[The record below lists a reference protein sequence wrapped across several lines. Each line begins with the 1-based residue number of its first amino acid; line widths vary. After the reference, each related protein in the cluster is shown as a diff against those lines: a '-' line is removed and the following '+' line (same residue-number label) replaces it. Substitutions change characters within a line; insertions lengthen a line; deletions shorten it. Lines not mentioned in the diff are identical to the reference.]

1 MVISRIRPL
10 PGLARLLLI
19 AFTLLSSTALCQ
31 ISFDDIFQ
39 DEPADKAE
47 DLSSY
52 TAKELTMSALRLMR
66 DEQPISARTR
76 LLAAIEKDPNY
87 YPAFELLAEYY
98 LDFVGHF
105 KMAMKYLKQGEELF
119 IKQKGRPPYA
129 DDFTAMEHSRMLL
142 ALSQIRLNLDN
153 YQGALDTLNEFER
166 YNYYNPNFFSSKA
179 WILMKLGRIQEAI
192 ESARTGVL
200 STAGGAA
207 LNMLGILLSISNQPE
222 ASLRVFDQAIAA
234 EGDENASTPLNNAGE
249 VYRERFKDI
258 KAEQYWIKAK
268 SLPQGCEHVLPSL
281 NLAILLMEH
290 LKIGAAKNSLDTFE
304 ECVKQYTVRNDEEHR
319 SLLALARGR
328 IALSNGDIISAI
340 DALDQTLARGQW
352 FGKIGTNVND
362 LKIGALISYTDALEA
377 RINQIS
383 WTAAES
389 VLDYPAMASEELSLK
404 IKRWWYQ
411 RKARFLF
418 QSMKNMEDIYIR
430 HSDSV
435 LDYPSLGSLLGT
447 FPPESLHERLEEIKS
462 NDDRKEADV
471 YYDAYYGE
479 SLIIH
484 GDSTRGMALIDSS
497 IAMISTLHRE
507 QEERAL
513 LQHLYLLKAKS
524 TGDETAPQ
532 AVNAA
537 LAAFDLLPA
546 GLRNRGVRLPVTGVG
561 RIADEQQLFH
571 QVGFLIMPSGSP
583 HHLTLKSKGDEFRVS
598 FTSNSPGVKTVELK
612 GTSLAELANK
622 LSAAVFNSK
631 EGI

>member
-1 MVISRIRPL
+1 M
-10 PGLARLLLI
+10 
-19 AFTLLSSTALCQ
+19 CQ
-31 ISFDDIFQ
+31 QIEIDDLYQ
-39 DEPADKAE
+39 EEPVDKAE

-52 TAKELTMSALRLMR
+52 AAKELTFSALRLMR
-66 DEQPISARTR
+66 EEQPISARTR

-87 YPAFELLAEYY
+87 YPAFDLLAEYY

-105 KMAMKYLKQGEELF
+105 KMAMKYLKKGEELF
-119 IKQKGRPPYA
+119 VQQKGRPPYSNEY
-129 DDFTAMEHSRMLL
+129 TAMEHSRHLL

-153 YQGALDTLNEFER
+153 YQGALDALGEFER
-166 YNYYNPNFFSSKA
+166 YGYYNPNYFSSKA
-179 WILMKLGRIQEAI
+179 WILMKLGWIQEAI
-192 ESARTGVL
+192 ESARVGVL
-200 STAGGAA
+200 STGGGAA

-249 VYRERFKDI
+249 VYRERFMDI

-268 SLPQGCEHVLPSL
+268 SLPNGCEHVLPSL

-290 LKIGAAKNSLDTFE
+290 LRIDAANNSLDTFQ

-328 IALSNGDIISAI
+328 IALNNGDINSSI
-340 DALDQTLARGQW
+340 DFLDQTLARGQW

-389 VLDYPAMASEELSLK
+389 LLSYPAMAGEELSLK
-404 IKRWWYQ
+404 IKRWWYL

-435 LDYPSLGSLLGT
+435 IDYPNLGSLLAT
-447 FPPESLHERLEEIKS
+447 FPPESLHERLEEIKAA
-462 NDDRKEADV
+462 DDRKESDV

-479 SLIIH
+479 SLIAH
-484 GDSTRGMALIDSS
+484 GN
-497 IAMISTLHRE
+497 
-507 QEERAL
+507 
-513 LQHLYLLKAKS
+513 
-524 TGDETAPQ
+524 
-532 AVNAA
+532 V
-537 LAAFDLLPA
+537 
-546 GLRNRGVRLPVTGVG
+546 
-561 RIADEQQLFH
+561 
-571 QVGFLIMPSGSP
+571 
-583 HHLTLKSKGDEFRVS
+583 
-598 FTSNSPGVKTVELK
+598 
-612 GTSLAELANK
+612 
-622 LSAAVFNSK
+622 
-631 EGI
+631 